1 MSEWVAHLSTALE
14 PGREIGWM
22 RFMDDD
28 NELSSERIK
37 PAVRQIECF
46 LDLHTILIVTSET
59 AVFACWIPN
68 REEILVMGGMT

>member
-1 MSEWVAHLSTALE
+1 
-14 PGREIGWM
+14 
-22 RFMDDD
+22 MDDD